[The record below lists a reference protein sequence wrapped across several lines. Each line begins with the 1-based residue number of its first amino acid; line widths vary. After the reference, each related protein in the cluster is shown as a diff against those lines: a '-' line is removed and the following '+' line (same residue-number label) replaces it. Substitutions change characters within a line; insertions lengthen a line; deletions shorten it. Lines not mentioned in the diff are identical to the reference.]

1 MRLFAGAGTA
11 GERLAEEAALKRVRA
26 SRCNSRCR
34 IAGRG
39 ICFSLFVGAMD
50 WRRIVIVASGAI
62 MVRVPRVPPSEGV
75 ANHTDPLSCIG
86 HERAPFKAPKRASG
100 LLPGE
105 ALTSKRPQYS
115 RTPAVRNDRE
125 DRGNVGI
132 IRSPL
137 RASIL
142 PDCGGALSNKRP
154 YRE

>member
-75 ANHTDPLSCIG
+75 ANHTDPLSCVG
-86 HERAPFKAPKRASG
+86 HERARH
-100 LLPGE
+100 
-105 ALTSKRPQYS
+105 SKR
-115 RTPAVRNDRE
+115 
-125 DRGNVGI
+125 
-132 IRSPL
+132 RSE
-137 RASIL
+137 RAA
-142 PDCGGALSNKRP
+142 CCQVKR
-154 YRE
+154 